1 MGSNHLIISYLWRLQ
16 SALLHFNA
24 AQILRA
30 IVLFHDTGLLCR
42 STNSPACFQLYLTS
56 YIWSIV
62 IQSTKPRTI
71 KRLLT
76 VCCYMLTVC
85 CYMLTTSCL
94 SGRKRTRSV
103 FTSANIW
110 LLILILTLDHVLIVP
125 QLLQNEI
132 KLVGCCVG
140 LYNWK
145 CIGINVW
152 WMSFIHSGSFRG
164 SLHQQDGHQ
173 TAQISYN

>member
-1 MGSNHLIISYLWRLQ
+1 MKPTNGFKPFNNIIFVTFTKCS
-16 SALLHFNA
+16 SALQCCTNTTSYCAFPWH
-24 AQILRA
+24 
-30 IVLFHDTGLLCR
+30 R

-71 KRLLT
+71 KRL
-76 VCCYMLTVC
+76 LTVC

>member
-1 MGSNHLIISYLWRLQ
+1 MGSNFFHLLISYLWRLQ

-71 KRLLT
+71 KKG
-76 VCCYMLTVC
+76 CQAMEQIPIMTVC

-103 FTSANIW
+103 FTSANMW
-110 LLILILTLDHVLIVP
+110 LLILILTLNHVLIVP

-140 LYNWK
+140 L
-145 CIGINVW
+145 
-152 WMSFIHSGSFRG
+152 
-164 SLHQQDGHQ
+164 
-173 TAQISYN
+173 